1 MSQNKWILLVLV
13 MVGTMTACSESSVAQ
28 KSNGSFG
35 GKNSVVA
42 DSAVINL
49 LGDEMCQVLF
59 SPSKVTCYQMA
70 PTFGGEGSDKDY
82 FLKAERTKIGKLETY
97 HQVPLQ
103 LFLADIS
110 NYNLDTS
117 EEPKCFFAPYLAFEF
132 TGANKKVVTVYISFN
147 CEKWA
152 FEQDGKVVAYKYS
165 CQPSLVRFCNY
176 LLPEDKYLGALK
188 GTFEN
193 SAAIPT
199 QGAFHA
205 FIVADINDNNIG
217 SASLK
222 DSYNIEMEMQAV
234 AKALNYSFE
243 KHALQGDN
251 FFAAKVEQELKQL
264 KCGANDVVFFY
275 FSGYGGREATD
286 KSAFPRMAFGTSSK
300 DTMPLDL
307 VERLIT
313 SKNPRLTV
321 VMADCGQGVFGA
333 SNNQGTSKDTPLP
346 EGDDRL
352 NQNDLVNRYK
362 ALFMEAS
369 GSVTVCAASQ
379 GGTAMSTPEGG
390 VFTQLFLM
398 DLNSGST
405 NDWKS
410 LLERVKQQSAR
421 FGQMPCYEIR

>member
-1 MSQNKWILLVLV
+1 MNQNRWILLVLV

-28 KSNGSFG
+28 KSNGSLG
-35 GKNSVVA
+35 SKNSVVA

-49 LGDEMCQVLF
+49 LGEEMCQALF

-70 PTFGGEGSDKDY
+70 PTFGGEGNDMEY

-103 LFLADIS
+103 LFLADIA

-132 TGANKKVVTVYISFN
+132 AGNNKKQVTVYVSFN

-152 FEQDGKVVAYKYS
+152 FEQDGKVVFYKYS

-193 SAAIPT
+193 NVALPT
-199 QGAFHA
+199 QGKLHA
-205 FIVADINDNNIG
+205 FLVADINDTHTG
-217 SASLK
+217 SSALK
-222 DSYNIEMEMQAV
+222 DSYNMEMEMQAV
-234 AKALNYSFE
+234 ANAINYSFE
-243 KHALQGDN
+243 KHLLQGDN
-251 FFAAKVEQELKQL
+251 FSGAKVEQELKQL
-264 KCGANDVVFFY
+264 KCGENDVVVFY
-275 FSGYGGREATD
+275 FSGNGGRESTD
-286 KSAFPRMAFGTSSK
+286 KSPFPRMVFGTNLK
-300 DTMPLDL
+300 DTMPIDL
-307 VERLIT
+307 VERLIS

-321 VMADCGQGVFGA
+321 VMADCGQSVFGA
-333 SNNQGTSKDTPLP
+333 GGTGTPNKASLP
-346 EGDDRL
+346 QGDDGL
-352 NQNDLVNRYK
+352 NQEALIARYK
-362 ALFMEAS
+362 ALFMDQS

-379 GGTAMSTPEGG
+379 GGSAISNQDGG
-390 VFTQLFLM
+390 IFTQLFLM

-405 NDWKS
+405 NDWKA
-410 LLERVKQQSAR
+410 LLDRVKQQSAR
-421 FGQMPCYEIR
+421 FGQMPYYEIRQ